1 MSSVDKTVIKCPYV
15 APAVTAVVFRTE
27 RGYASS
33 GDWVEHAA
41 NNLNKQFGDNL
52 IGEEGMGGWLAGQ
65 QQGQVIYGFNT
76 GSQNDQGLA
85 AGSFTFYNTNAPGE
99 DGWF

>member
-33 GDWVEHAA
+33 GDWISHKAA
-41 NNLNKQFGDNL
+41 NLNAQ
-52 IGEEGMGGWLAGQ
+52 IGTAFPDMGFWAAHPADQL
-65 QQGQVIYGFNT
+65 IYGTNT
-76 GSQNDQGLA
+76 GAEGDDNLA
-85 AGSFTFYNTNAPGE
+85 AGEFYFYNTNADDG
-99 DGWF
+99 GWF

>member
-33 GDWVEHAA
+33 GDWASHAA
-41 NNLNKQFGDNL
+41 NNLNVRFGDY
-52 IGEEGMGGWLAGQ
+52 
-65 QQGQVIYGFNT
+65 VIRMQNWVPEQNISGRNT
-76 GSQNDQGLA
+76 GAENDNNLA
-85 AGSFTFYNTNAPGE
+85 AGEFYFYNTNAE
-99 DGWF
+99 DGGWF

>member
-52 IGEEGMGGWLAGQ
+52 IGEEGMGGWLAGPSN
-65 QQGQVIYGFNT
+65 QVIFGSNT

>member
-1 MSSVDKTVIKCPYV
+1 MSSIENINNKRPYI

-33 GDWVEHAA
+33 GDWVSHAA

-52 IGEEGMGGWLAGQ
+52 IGEEGMGGWLAGPSD
-65 QQGQVIYGFNT
+65 QVIFGSNT

-85 AGSFTFYNTNAPGE
+85 AGSFTFYNTNADDG
-99 DGWF
+99 GWF

>member
-1 MSSVDKTVIKCPYV
+1 MSSIDNINNKRPYI

-33 GDWVEHAA
+33 GDWVSHAA
-41 NNLNKQFGDNL
+41 NNLNEH
-52 IGEEGMGGWLAGQ
+52 IGTGFPDMGFWALNDQ
-65 QQGQVIYGFNT
+65 NIYGTNT
-76 GSQNDQGLA
+76 GAEGDDNLA

>member
-1 MSSVDKTVIKCPYV
+1 MSSIDNINNKRPYV
-15 APAVTAVVFRTE
+15 APTVTAVVFRTE

-52 IGEEGMGGWLAGQ
+52 IGEEGMGGWLAGPSD
-65 QQGQVIYGFNT
+65 QVIFGSNT

>member
-41 NNLNKQFGDNL
+41 NNLNVQFGADL
-52 IGEEGMGGWLAGQ
+52 GGTSGMGSWLAGQ
-65 QQGQVIYGFNT
+65 QDQVIYGFNT
-76 GSQNDQGLA
+76 GSQNDNGLA
-85 AGSFTFYNTNAPGE
+85 AGNFTFYNTNTPGE
-99 DGWF
+99 GGWF